1 MESLITPELIQ
12 ELKEF
17 LIEHPPDPAYDEE
30 AEYLDGKLPPQEFKS
45 RCAYGFLESLGEL
58 PEELKR
64 K

>member
-30 AEYLDGKLPPQEFKS
+30 AEYLDSATAGYTWGWERVTRSTVPVT
-45 RCAYGFLESLGEL
+45 R
-58 PEELKR
+58 
-64 K
+64 